1 MAHSTVARAA
11 RPRLVDRSQVSRR
24 FLCTIAPVAIHRSHP
39 HLVRPPRNEPR
50 EIGELRQLR
59 ISQPDLAPAVDLQI
73 ALVGL
78 QRRVQARVP
87 MPWLEVDPHWLKQ
100 QHELGRPLLR
110 FEDIP
115 LDWTDLR
122 LMVRQ
127 ASDLL
132 RRFDMLDLTEHAK
145 IQALARTENL
155 EPLVVRW
162 FNEKAAPER
171 VEAGDAKGQDGIG
184 ERVDPDALEQVL
196 TLAMRPFLERCAEVL
211 LQRAELS
218 TWSHGHCPLCAGE
231 PEMAVI
237 MRSAERVL
245 ICGRC
250 TARWP
255 YDPLAC
261 PFCGNANRERITSF
275 ASRDGL
281 YRIYA
286 CDVCQRYLKAYDARH
301 AVRPVMLAVDS
312 IATLPLDAA
321 AMQKGYRG

>member
-1 MAHSTVARAA
+1 MTTH
-11 RPRLVDRSQVSRR
+11 RPN
-24 FLCTIAPVAIHRSHP
+24 PHP
-39 HLVRPPRNEPR
+39 TRPPRNEPR
-50 EIGELRQLR
+50 EIGELRQLKVN
-59 ISQPDLAPAVDLQI
+59 QPDLAPAIDLQI

-87 MPWLEVDPHWLKQ
+87 MPWLEVDPNWLRQ

-127 ASDLL
+127 TSDLL
-132 RRFDMLDLTEHAK
+132 RRFDELDQVEHAK
-145 IQALARTENL
+145 IQALARTENRL

-171 VEAGDAKGQDGIG
+171 VQAADTEKQDVVG
-184 ERVDPDALEQVL
+184 ERVDPNALEQVL

-211 LQRAELS
+211 LQRADLS
-218 TWSHGHCPLCAGE
+218 TWSHAHCPLCGAE

-237 MRSAERVL
+237 TRSAERVL

-250 TARWP
+250 TGRWP

-261 PFCGNANRERITSF
+261 PFCGNASRERITSF

-286 CDVCQRYLKAYDARH
+286 CDVCRRYLKAYDARH
-301 AVRPVMLAVDS
+301 AERPVLLAVDS